1 MEVGISGGLLSIAD
15 TVVPP
20 QIVCRSFLYLEEYY
34 GGGFSVYVFFFT
46 FMGSR
51 QFSSPSSL
59 PPSLPSSLPCIHRH
73 VGVVVV
79 VKCIVSPQIGRFVVI
94 LVVFRTS

>member
-1 MEVGISGGLLSIAD
+1 MEVGISGGLLSLAD
-15 TVVPP
+15 KVVPP
-20 QIVCRSFLYLEEYY
+20 QIVLGVFSIWRSIMEEDSL
-34 GGGFSVYVFFFT
+34 FMFFFT

-59 PPSLPSSLPCIHRH
+59 PPSLPCIHRH